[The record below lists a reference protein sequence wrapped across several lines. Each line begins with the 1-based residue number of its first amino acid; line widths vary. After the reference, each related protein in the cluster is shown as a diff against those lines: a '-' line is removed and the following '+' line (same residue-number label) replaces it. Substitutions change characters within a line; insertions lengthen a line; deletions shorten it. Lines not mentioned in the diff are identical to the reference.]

1 LRQGAAENYRP
12 QLYVVPEADIAAP
25 LGRHIATAQ
34 AAFPGIGLDRRDGEW
49 RVVVPDAL
57 RLGHDAHFIAFTR
70 RFLGYVENPQVLSSR
85 KKPNLLAKY
94 YVTTEGVALS
104 HR

>member
-1 LRQGAAENYRP
+1 M
-12 QLYVVPEADIAAP
+12 PEADIAAA
-25 LGRHIATAQ
+25 LDRRIAAAQ
-34 AAFPGIGLDRRDGEW
+34 AAFPGIALERREGEW

-57 RLGHDAHFIAFTR
+57 RLGHDAHFIGFTR
-70 RFLGYVENPQVLSSR
+70 RFLGHVEKPRSLPSR
-85 KKPNLLAKY
+85 EKPNLLAKY